1 MLLQLEDRAV
11 TSGTFSGPDDS
22 SARVA
27 ADRTETATTS
37 RGRYAAG
44 MSRSSSTRPLRTAE
58 LLSIGSELTVG
69 ETRDTNAGELAAALV
84 SEGVTI
90 GRIVALPDRLDVVT
104 DAFRTAFQRAD
115 LVVST
120 GGLGPTPDDL
130 TRESIAAALG
140 ETPEVDPDLE
150 AWLRG
155 RWERR
160 GIPFPEIN
168 LKQAWRIPSSEP
180 LPNPNGSAPGW
191 LVSRPDGGVAV
202 ALPGPP
208 REMRPMWSNEVL
220 PRLRERGLGTEM
232 VIRTFRL
239 TGIGESSVAEILGEE
254 MLRRPDPEVATYA
267 RQEAVDVRISAS
279 GTDASGAGAAERVET
294 AAAIVRERLGDNI
307 WAEGDTTWAD
317 AVGTRLEEHG
327 WRLAVEELGTAGQ
340 VAALF
345 GDVPWLALAR
355 VLPAIAGQDGDD
367 EATLVERAGRVRD
380 DAGVDAGLAIR
391 IRPRGSEFAVSVG
404 VITPTGERRQT
415 RATYIGGAMG
425 RSQAALIAAS
435 VLFETLRVQTRD

>member
-1 MLLQLEDRAV
+1 
-11 TSGTFSGPDDS
+11 
-22 SARVA
+22 
-27 ADRTETATTS
+27 
-37 RGRYAAG
+37 
-44 MSRSSSTRPLRTAE
+44 MSRSSSDRPLRTTE

-69 ETRDTNAGELAAALV
+69 ETRDTNAGELAAALT

-90 GRIVALPDRLDVVT
+90 GRIVALPDRLDIVT
-104 DAFRTAFQRAD
+104 DAFTTAFGRAD

-191 LVSRPDGGVAV
+191 FVSRPDGGVAI

-208 REMRPMWSNEVL
+208 REMRPMWANEAL
-220 PRLRERGLGTEM
+220 PRLRERGLGTETA
-232 VIRTFRL
+232 VRTFRL
-239 TGIGESSVAEILGEE
+239 TGIGESSVAEILGEV
-254 MLRRPDPEVATYA
+254 MLRRSDPEVATYA

-279 GTDASGAGAAERVET
+279 GTDASGAT
-294 AAAIVRERLGDNI
+294 AAARVEAAATVVRERLGDYI

-317 AVGTRLEEHG
+317 AVGARLKERG
-327 WRLAVEELGTAGQ
+327 WRLAVEEIGTAGQ

-345 GDVPWLALAR
+345 GDAAWLALAR
-355 VLPAIAGQDGDD
+355 VLPAAASQDADD
-367 EATLVERAGRVRD
+367 EATLVERARRVREE
-380 DAGVDAGLAIR
+380 AGAEAGLAIR

-404 VITPTGERRQT
+404 VVTPEGERRQT

-425 RSQAALIAAS
+425 RSQAALIAAA
-435 VLFETLRVQTRD
+435 VMFETLSGRTRV

>member
-1 MLLQLEDRAV
+1 M
-11 TSGTFSGPDDS
+11 
-22 SARVA
+22 
-27 ADRTETATTS
+27 
-37 RGRYAAG
+37 
-44 MSRSSSTRPLRTAE
+44 
-58 LLSIGSELTVG
+58 TVG
-69 ETRDTNAGELAAALV
+69 DTRDTNAGELCAALTA
-84 SEGVTI
+84 EGVTI

-104 DAFRTAFQRAD
+104 EAFRTAFERAD

-140 ETPEVDPDLE
+140 ETPAVDPDLE

-180 LPNPNGSAPGW
+180 LANPNGSAPGW
-191 LVSRPDGGVAV
+191 FVSRPDGGIAV

-208 REMRPMWSNEVL
+208 REMRPMWSNEAL
-220 PRLRERGLGTEM
+220 PRLRARGLGTEM
-232 VIRTFRL
+232 VVRTFRL
-239 TGIGESSVAEILGEE
+239 TGIGESSVAEVLGEE
-254 MLRRPDPEVATYA
+254 MLRRPDPEIATYA

-279 GTDASGAGAAERVET
+279 GTDASGATAAQRVET

-317 AVGTRLEEHG
+317 AVGARLEERG
-327 WRLAVEELGTAGQ
+327 WRLAVEEIGTAGQ

-345 GDVPWLALAR
+345 GDAPRLALAR
-355 VLPAIAGQDGDD
+355 VLPAAAGQDADD
-367 EATLVERAGRVRD
+367 EATLVKRASRVRD
-380 DAGVDAGLAIR
+380 DAGADVGLAIR

-404 VITPTGERRQT
+404 VMTPNGERRQT

-435 VLFETLRVQTRD
+435 VLFETLNGQTRD

>member
-11 TSGTFSGPDDS
+11 TSGTFSGGDDS

-27 ADRTETATTS
+27 ADRMKTAAAS

-44 MSRSSSTRPLRTAE
+44 MSHVSSGRAIRTAE

-69 ETRDTNAGELAAALV
+69 ETRDTNAGELAAALT
-84 SEGVTI
+84 SEGVLV
-90 GRIVALPDRLDVVT
+90 GRIVALPDRLEVVT
-104 DAFRTAFQRAD
+104 DAFRTAFGRAD

-140 ETPEVDPDLE
+140 ETPEIDPDLE

-168 LKQAWRIPSSEP
+168 LKQAWRIPSSQP

-191 LVSRPDGGVAV
+191 FVSRPDGGVAV

-208 REMRPMWSNEVL
+208 REMRPMWANEVL

-232 VIRTFRL
+232 VVRTFRL
-239 TGIGESSVAEILGEE
+239 TGIGESSVAEILGDE

-279 GTDASGAGAAERVET
+279 GTDTSGTSAAERVES
-294 AAAIVRERLGDNI
+294 AAAIVRQRLGDNI

-317 AVGTRLEEHG
+317 AVGTRLQERGWQLAIEEI
-327 WRLAVEELGTAGQ
+327 GTAGQ

-345 GDVPWLALAR
+345 GDVPWLALCR
-355 VLPAIAGQDGDD
+355 VLPAAAPLEGDD
-367 EATLVERAGRVRD
+367 EATLVERARRVSEA
-380 DAGVDAGLAIR
+380 AGTEAGLAIR
-391 IRPRGSEFAVSVG
+391 IRSRGSEFAVSVG
-404 VITPTGERRQT
+404 VKTPNGERRQT

-435 VLFETLRVQTRD
+435 VLFDTLSGRARD

>member
-1 MLLQLEDRAV
+1 MSP
-11 TSGTFSGPDDS
+11 TSPD
-22 SARVA
+22 
-27 ADRTETATTS
+27 
-37 RGRYAAG
+37 
-44 MSRSSSTRPLRTAE
+44 RPLRTAE

-69 ETRDTNAGELAAALV
+69 ETRDTNAGELAAALT
-84 SEGVTI
+84 SDGVTI

-104 DAFRTAFQRAD
+104 DAFTSAFGRAD

-140 ETPEVDPDLE
+140 ETPEVDPALE

-168 LKQAWRIPSSEP
+168 LKQAWRIPASEP

-191 LVSRPDGGVAV
+191 FVSRPDGGVAV

-208 REMRPMWSNEVL
+208 REMRPMWANEVL
-220 PRLRERGLGTEM
+220 PRLRARGLGTEM
-232 VIRTFRL
+232 VVRTFRL

-254 MLRRPDPEVATYA
+254 MLRRSDPEVATYA

-279 GTDASGAGAAERVET
+279 GTDAAGTT
-294 AAAIVRERLGDNI
+294 AAARVEAAATVVRERLGDHI
-307 WAEGDTTWAD
+307 WAEGDTTWAG
-317 AVGTRLEEHG
+317 AVGARLEERG
-327 WRLAVEELGTAGQ
+327 WRLAVEEIGTGGQ

-345 GDVPWLALAR
+345 GDASWLALAR
-355 VLPAIAGQDGDD
+355 VLPAGAGDD
-367 EATLVERAGRVRD
+367 REDETTLLERAGRVRD
-380 DAGVDAGLAIR
+380 EAGAETGLAIR
-391 IRPRGSEFAVSVG
+391 IRPRGSEFAVSVA
-404 VITPTGERRQT
+404 VVTPDGERRQT

-425 RSQAALIAAS
+425 RSQSALIAAS
-435 VLFETLRVQTRD
+435 IVFEALSGRAPD